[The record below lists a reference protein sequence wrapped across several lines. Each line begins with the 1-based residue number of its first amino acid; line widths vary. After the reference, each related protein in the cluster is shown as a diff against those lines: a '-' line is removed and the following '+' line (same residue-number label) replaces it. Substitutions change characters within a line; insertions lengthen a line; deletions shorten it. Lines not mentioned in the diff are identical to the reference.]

1 MDSFVIFD
9 GGCNLNDC
17 AMRYLKNT
25 FVLMI
30 LMLSLNGYAKRVE
43 GDCENGRGNTN
54 ILGGYPT
61 KVVGEDLNR

>member
-1 MDSFVIFD
+1 
-9 GGCNLNDC
+9 
-17 AMRYLKNT
+17 MRYLTNT

-30 LMLSLNGYAKRVE
+30 LMLSVNGYAKCVE

>member
-1 MDSFVIFD
+1 
-9 GGCNLNDC
+9 
-17 AMRYLKNT
+17 MRYLTNT
-25 FVLMI
+25 FVLI
-30 LMLSLNGYAKRVE
+30 TLMLSVNVYAKCVE

>member
-1 MDSFVIFD
+1 MSD
-9 GGCNLNDC
+9 GCCDLNDS

-25 FVLMI
+25 FVLI
-30 LMLSLNGYAKRVE
+30 TLMLSVNGYAKCVE